1 MGFPEASLAQAQN
14 VPTNASRD
22 RLHTRT
28 PTSPLNMTKQPNLLS
43 RLWGWLTSSSKR
55 TSKSKNPDLYAL
67 SDIEIAEEL
76 GLRKEAARLGEA
88 GLPAP
93 NETQLSGVEAQIV
106 HRIERARL
114 DYVDWANIRIQ
125 ILSDDISRLDAQPL
139 INRARQADEEF
150 SRTASALLD
159 ERETHIR
166 SLARAAE
173 QRDIELTEFKQ
184 RNRLNRDA
192 HCPTGTGLFFRF
204 ALLLL
209 LIFVEGIANAFFFAQ
224 GIATGLIGGFLTAT
238 SLAFLNVTAAF
249 LQGRYTVPFLL
260 HSHPVLKLF
269 GVVACIVAS
278 CLLLT
283 IGLGISHFREA
294 LSVDAENAAQLA
306 VATLKVS
313 PFALQDVMSW
323 VLLGVSFLFAI
334 IALFDGL
341 FLTDTYPFYGSK
353 TKRYIKAKFEFE
365 EELGDLR
372 QELNDLKEF
381 FLKQLNDDIV
391 QIQRILTQRESLIQT
406 KDGSRARLATAL
418 QDAEHCMRS
427 LLALFRQENQLH
439 RKGLPPPPSFAS
451 LPDLKR
457 LPTPDFDV
465 AADRR
470 SLESQQRAA
479 DELTSRLETIRA
491 SIQTA
496 FNREFDKLKP
506 LGTHVQHN
514 QNPTAAEVTA

>member
-1 MGFPEASLAQAQN
+1 M
-14 VPTNASRD
+14 
-22 RLHTRT
+22 
-28 PTSPLNMTKQPNLLS
+28 MKQTNLLS
-43 RLWGWLTSSSKR
+43 RLWRWLTSSEKK

-67 SDIEIAEEL
+67 SDIDISKEL
-76 GLRKEAARLGEA
+76 NLREEAARLGEA
-88 GLPAP
+88 GLPTQ
-93 NETQLSGVEAQIV
+93 NETQLSGLEAQIV
-106 HRIERARL
+106 YRIERARL
-114 DYVDWANIRIQ
+114 DYIDWANIRIQ
-125 ILSDDISRLDAQPL
+125 VLNDDISRLDAQPL

-159 ERETHIR
+159 EREAHIR

-192 HCPTGTGLFFRF
+192 HVPTGTGLFFRF

-209 LIFVEGIANAFFFAQ
+209 LIVVEGIANAFFFAQ
-224 GIATGLIGGFLTAT
+224 GVSTGLIGGFVTA
-238 SLAFLNVTAAF
+238 SALAFLNVFSAF

-260 HSHPVLKLF
+260 HSHPLLKSF
-269 GVVACIVAS
+269 GVVALIGSA
-278 CLLLT
+278 CLMLT

-294 LSVDAENAAQLA
+294 LSADAENATQLA
-306 VATLKVS
+306 IATLKAS

-323 VLLGVSFLFAI
+323 VLLGLSFLFAI

-341 FLTDTYPFYGSK
+341 FLTDPYPFYGSK
-353 TKRYIKAKFEFE
+353 TKRHINAKFEFE
-365 EELGDLR
+365 EELGELR
-372 QELNDLKEF
+372 QELNDLKESS
-381 FLKQLNDDIV
+381 LKQLNDDIL
-391 QIQRILTQRESLIQT
+391 QIQRILTHRESLIQT
-406 KDGSRARLATAL
+406 KDGSRARLSTAL

-451 LPDLKR
+451 LPELKR

-470 SLESQQRAA
+470 ALESQQRAA
-479 DELTSRLETIRA
+479 DELAARLETIRA

-506 LGTHVQHN
+506 LGTHVQHSQTLN
-514 QNPTAAEVTA
+514 AAEATA